1 MHLLSLFN
9 STGATNSLRFRTG
22 IARSSIIQPKLI
34 IACND
39 QHGNY
44 NISSPE
50 RFRQCIDEVNGF
62 NKTQTSNPLLFTT
75 NRIDPVASSAHKM
88 SAFSQD
94 SVVLAQDAVGHGLQV
109 AVSECTTNHSTKFM
123 ETGELPPPDTLCPV
137 K

>member
-50 RFRQCIDEVNGF
+50 RFRQCIDEVNG
-62 NKTQTSNPLLFTT
+62 L
-75 NRIDPVASSAHKM
+75 SSYV
-88 SAFSQD
+88 D
-94 SVVLAQDAVGHGLQV
+94 SD
-109 AVSECTTNHSTKFM
+109 
-123 ETGELPPPDTLCPV
+123 LPW
-137 K
+137 